1 MRWVSRARQLGP
13 PKSKLSA
20 PELKKAVSAMEKLG
34 KSVAAIEAL
43 PGGAFRVLL
52 HKTDAPPEVNPFD
65 EVLE

>member
-1 MRWVSRARQLGP
+1 
-13 PKSKLSA
+13 
-20 PELKKAVSAMEKLG
+20 MEKLG